1 VIFQPPPI
9 GAVRI
14 RDNLGR
20 RPKPN
25 VATVAP
31 HTPRA
36 GTRGVAHLVGAIRS
50 IRPPNNRTVVLCY
63 HSIGSGDSPLCLPAK
78 DFRAQVEL
86 LIESGFDFVTFGRLA
101 DTLAGGSLPARATAV
116 LTFDD
121 GFADMHDVVWPIL
134 SELGVP
140 ASCFVTTGLMQGE
153 PSVLE
158 SFGQLAQSRSE
169 RFLTPAQVVELAR
182 AGCEIGAHTHTHRNL
197 MHLSAAET
205 GRELGRSQAIL
216 EDLIG
221 SDVRVLA
228 YPFGVYGLHYTE
240 HTARIARDLGFGGA
254 AAVANRGV
262 GRRDLGRTFQLPRFT
277 PTREDT
283 AWFRRR
289 MLGDLDWVS
298 SIRERLASSRRLLAS
313 PTETRGDDLALHT

>member
-1 VIFQPPPI
+1 MRLPRL
-9 GAVRI
+9 GAARI

-36 GTRGVAHLVGAIRS
+36 GTRGVAHLVGAVRRV
-50 IRPPNNRTVVLCY
+50 RPSNNRTVVLCY
-63 HSIGSGDSPLCLPAK
+63 HSIGSGASPLCLPAQ

-86 LIESGFDFVTFGRLA
+86 LAESGFDFVSFGGLA
-101 DTLAGGSLPARATAV
+101 DSLAGGTLPGRPTAV

-134 SELGVP
+134 SELGVT
-140 ASCFVTTGLMQGE
+140 ATCFVTTGLMQGE

-158 SFGQLAQSRSE
+158 SFAQLAQSPSE
-169 RFLTPAQVVELAR
+169 CFLTSAQVAELAH

-197 MHLSAAET
+197 MHLGAEET
-205 GRELGRSQAIL
+205 ADELRRSKATL
-216 EDLIG
+216 EDVTG
-221 SDVRVLA
+221 SVVRVLA
-228 YPFGVYGLHYTE
+228 YPFGRYGLHFTDG
-240 HTARIARDLGFGGA
+240 TARIARDLGFDGA

-262 GRRDLGRTFQLPRFT
+262 GRRDRDRLFQLPRFT
-277 PTREDT
+277 PAREDL

-289 MLGDLDWVS
+289 MLGDLDWVGWIRS
-298 SIRERLASSRRLLAS
+298 SY
-313 PTETRGDDLALHT
+313 